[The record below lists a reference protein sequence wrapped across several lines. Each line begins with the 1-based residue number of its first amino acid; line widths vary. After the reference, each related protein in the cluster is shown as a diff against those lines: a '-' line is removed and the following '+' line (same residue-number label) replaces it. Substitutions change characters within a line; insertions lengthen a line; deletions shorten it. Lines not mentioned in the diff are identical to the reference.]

1 MVFHKAAVRFETLE
15 VFRRDG
21 KDVQLT
27 FDWTRGASL
36 SAGFDASLIAVVGRS
51 NMRKPRSLPR
61 KPQSQRPAK
70 PGRAIR
76 LSNDLIER
84 IDAWARQQ
92 KDNPGRSEAVS
103 QLLNKALRSRPAQ
116 TRRSA
121 KKPDRKSSR
130 DRAKD
135 LASDVIDRLGD
146 QDATSE
152 TRESR
157 KGRLMK
163 GPEEFRK
170 LRRDRSES

>member
-1 MVFHKAAVRFETLE
+1 MVSS
-15 VFRRDG
+15 
-21 KDVQLT
+21 QLVPG
-27 FDWTRGASL
+27 FNAS
-36 SAGFDASLIAVVGRS
+36 FIAVVGRS
-51 NMRKPRSLPR
+51 NMRRPRALPR
-61 KPQSQRPAK
+61 ESQGQRPEK
-70 PGRAIR
+70 RAAVR
-76 LSNDLIER
+76 LTGDLLER
-84 IDAWARQQ
+84 VEAWASRQ

-103 QLLNKALRSRPAQ
+103 RLLNRALRIRPAQ

-121 KKPDRKSSR
+121 KKLDSR

-135 LASDVIDRLGD
+135 LASDVIDRLSD